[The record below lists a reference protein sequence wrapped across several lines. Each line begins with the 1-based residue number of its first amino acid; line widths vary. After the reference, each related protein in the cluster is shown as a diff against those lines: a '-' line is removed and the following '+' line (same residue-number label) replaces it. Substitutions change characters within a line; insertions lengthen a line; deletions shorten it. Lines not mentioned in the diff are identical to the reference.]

1 MPLNGRTCFTS
12 YIRTFGVLPWVIGKE
27 RFSIQIR
34 CVANSSEPG
43 PLVWCFQF
51 GRGLKFASPVT
62 SRTTLCY
69 LPMIKRIKRLH
80 TSRLRKKCANLH
92 KQIILES
99 YLLIRMTAR
108 ARPLTSPAQARAW
121 EDIQRIVSAIGKY
134 AEGQKQK
141 KDPSWRGAPA
151 EAEYYPSD
159 AEWSDPTWQAEL
171 NQDHPGLPTKD
182 PWGRPYQYRHTGTIA
197 PFSVFS
203 LGRDGVEGGDD
214 EDSDISTESQ
224 GNLIATWFEYTP
236 TSGLDIEIDTPVN
249 KIA

>member
-1 MPLNGRTCFTS
+1 VLYFLYPYFWGSPLGDRKRTLQHPDPLRREFV
-12 YIRTFGVLPWVIGKE
+12 RAGAARVVLPV
-27 RFSIQIR
+27 R
-34 CVANSSEPG
+34 PG
-43 PLVWCFQF
+43 FEV
-51 GRGLKFASPVT
+51 RFASYLQDYIVLPTDDKANQT
-62 SRTTLCY
+62 SPYVSIAEEMREFAQTNY
-69 LPMIKRIKRLH
+69 PGIVP
-80 TSRLRKKCANLH
+80 ANPDD
-92 KQIILES
+92 
-99 YLLIRMTAR
+99 RAR